1 MMRRFAAVG
10 DALQNGGTIQPYA
23 GPSFTFSEAG
33 HQAALI
39 GGQAYCEACKSTG
52 RIAKAGGPRR
62 MNFMGE
68 VALDGDVVLCKCAR
82 PQRIVATLAGD
93 AYFDDMGGGEESA
106 ESRDSGPAAFAEQ
119 GEDFDELVVAHT
131 SEGPIADY
139 PYFVETS
146 DGRSLFGHTDEQGRL
161 PRIATMAAG
170 SLTVYWGDVAL
181 AKHLGD
187 HDA

>member
-10 DALQNGGTIQPYA
+10 DALQNGGAIQPYS
-23 GPSFTFSEAG
+23 GPSFTFGEAK

-62 MNFMGE
+62 MKFMGE
-68 VALDGDVVLCKCAR
+68 VALAGDVVLCKCPR
-82 PQRIVATLAGD
+82 PPRVVATLAGE
-93 AYFDDMGGGEESA
+93 AYFDDMGRAEERTESGE
-106 ESRDSGPAAFAEQ
+106 SGPGPFAKQ
-119 GEDFDELVVAHT
+119 SEDFDELVVAHT

-161 PRIATMAAG
+161 PRIVTMAAG

>member
-10 DALQNGGTIQPYA
+10 DALQNGGTIQPYS
-23 GPSFTFSEAG
+23 GPSFTFGEAR

-68 VALDGDVVLCKCAR
+68 VALDGDVVLCRCAR

-93 AYFDDMGGGEESA
+93 AYFEDMGGGEAAA
-106 ESRDSGPAAFAEQ
+106 ESPESGPAAFAEVRKTSMSLSLHIRRKVPLPTTRTSLKPPMA
-119 GEDFDELVVAHT
+119 GLCSVTLMNKGSCPASSRWPLV
-131 SEGPIADY
+131 
-139 PYFVETS
+139 
-146 DGRSLFGHTDEQGRL
+146 R
-161 PRIATMAAG
+161 
-170 SLTVYWGDVAL
+170 
-181 AKHLGD
+181 
-187 HDA
+187 